1 MNHTNHADSTFK
13 SELSK
18 IATSATSPS
27 NMESTSSE
35 SNSMIERISRSQSQI
50 CLHQRVHGWRQ
61 LNFWSVCWLTPNPR
75 PPSKI
80 PTRSANQYVRSLHS
94 RMNPITFWFLSRSLL
109 STLHFAHVVLLKTC
123 TTLLTKDTSTTDHTY
138 DHAFPSTIF
147 LRPNSLGTTPIS
159 DTLLVVQPRENL
171 RRSTTAA
178 CKLSLRIFF

>member
-1 MNHTNHADSTFK
+1 LHILIFLVAPGRIQQPKHVRSNQPHLTRVSDASILLSEMNHTNHADSTFK

-61 LNFWSVCWLTPNPR
+61 LNFWSVCWLTPSPR

-80 PTRSANQYVRSLHS
+80 PTRPANQYVRSLHS

-109 STLHFAHVVLLKTC
+109 STPPFCAC
-123 TTLLTKDTSTTDHTY
+123 GAAKDNITHKRHIHD
-138 DHAFPSTIF
+138 
-147 LRPNSLGTTPIS
+147 
-159 DTLLVVQPRENL
+159 
-171 RRSTTAA
+171 RSH
-178 CKLSLRIFF
+178 L